1 MSPATDPNLP
11 PIAAISGLVD
21 ALRLLGV
28 GVDVDE
34 TVPTVGLTLAYSTIG
49 AAERNALSTEQHA
62 RAAGAGPAEFA
73 QAVGAVLDGAA
84 CHSDLE
90 VLALLEWRITRTT
103 QAIQLLDLSGPH
115 GAPEPLMRSILL
127 TSAALGG
134 LLAAAVTMR
143 NPHRPDGETS
153 GAARALR
160 GAIIA
165 LDEAARDIRQHD
177 VTAQLLDVTD

>member
-1 MSPATDPNLP
+1 MTPTSDAKLP
-11 PIAAISGLVD
+11 PIAAISDLVD

-28 GVDVDE
+28 GVGVDD
-34 TVPTVGLTLAYSTIG
+34 TVPTVGLALAYSTIG

-73 QAVGAVLDGAA
+73 QEIGAVLDGAA
-84 CHSDLE
+84 CRNDLE

-103 QAIQLLDLSGPH
+103 QAIQLLDLTGPH
-115 GAPEPLMRSILL
+115 GSPEPLMRSIVL
-127 TSAALGG
+127 TSAALAG

-160 GAIIA
+160 GAIKA

-177 VTAQLLDVTD
+177 VTAQLLDLTD